1 MSASGGAILVDG
13 VVGNAEMQLRELR
26 GCLDT
31 GTMMEARVEYK
42 APRTLCIGRLIIAR
56 ESHEVMFVND
66 DASGGVND
74 L

>member
-31 GTMMEARVEYK
+31 GTMMAARVEYK
-42 APRTLCIGRLIIAR
+42 APP
-56 ESHEVMFVND
+56 
-66 DASGGVND
+66 D
-74 L
+74 LMYW